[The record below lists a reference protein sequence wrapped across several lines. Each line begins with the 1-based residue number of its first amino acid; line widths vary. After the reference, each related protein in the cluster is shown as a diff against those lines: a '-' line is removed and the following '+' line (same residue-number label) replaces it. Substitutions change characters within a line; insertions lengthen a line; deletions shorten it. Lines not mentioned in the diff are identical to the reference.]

1 MRQNELAAI
10 PSTATAVPHP
20 APHSPPFPGSLTL
33 ILRRGRFSLIICAAQ
48 KISRKTKTTTTTRT
62 RGGGGAT
69 AAADANNKKEPR

>member
-48 KISRKTKTTTTTRT
+48 KISRKTTTTRT
-62 RGGGGAT
+62 GGGGGGAT